1 MIIQLFFIL
10 QQSKHYN
17 AYSESL
23 VKIIRKLRY
32 NNRNTAESLAK
43 SKKQDNWQRSK
54 HGNISSKNHS
64 SRNISTAPIENKNQT
79 EVDSLSIAGNFD
91 TYFTDL
97 PWIENYHGNMSCVR

>member
-43 SKKQDNWQRSK
+43 SKK
-54 HGNISSKNHS
+54 
-64 SRNISTAPIENKNQT
+64 ENKKARQK
-79 EVDSLSIAGNFD
+79 A
-91 TYFTDL
+91 
-97 PWIENYHGNMSCVR
+97 R

>member
-43 SKKQDNWQRSK
+43 SKK
-54 HGNISSKNHS
+54 
-64 SRNISTAPIENKNQT
+64 ENKK
-79 EVDSLSIAGNFD
+79 A
-91 TYFTDL
+91 
-97 PWIENYHGNMSCVR
+97 R